1 MDDDVWYNTFKE
13 IDNSKF
19 VRAVMNVISF
29 VDEDWLLSE
38 EAFLLYA
45 SCMYQPRYEN
55 FKKQMED
62 LISDPSVRVYVCES
76 QGKKTGMMV
85 LRISDSVAEI
95 I

>member
-1 MDDDVWYNTFKE
+1 M
-13 IDNSKF
+13 
-19 VRAVMNVISF
+19 AVMSVMLCI
-29 VDEDWLLSE
+29 DEDWLLSE

-76 QGKKTGMMV
+76 QGNGIKKMIENEMQ
-85 LRISDSVAEI
+85 
-95 I
+95 